1 MEQYARA
8 LPPPILAHEASDLLD
23 SFQRINVKQYTKSKN
38 TICSSHSLALTHF
51 YPTVHLDLPL
61 STLFQILPLYLTIPD
76 LPHLIDK
83 SSRIIHRLQ
92 KALINPTTFFAE
104 TSLSGRLH
112 NALQLRPCLQDA
124 RSRTALLP
132 RFEMNCS
139 CLDQSH
145 FSAFHRGSASKR
157 AQK

>member
-1 MEQYARA
+1 MPS
-8 LPPPILAHEASDLLD
+8 PPFSPRSVCNI
-23 SFQRINVKQYTKSKN
+23 QRINVKQYIKSKN

-51 YPTVHLDLPL
+51 HPTVHLDPTVINFIPNP
-61 STLFQILPLYLTIPD
+61 SSIPHDPHSGFPSIPD
-76 LPHLIDK
+76 LPHLLDE

-157 AQK
+157 ARK

>member
-1 MEQYARA
+1 MQQPLSSSCP
-8 LPPPILAHEASDLLD
+8 LPSH
-23 SFQRINVKQYTKSKN
+23 
-38 TICSSHSLALTHF
+38 CSSR
-51 YPTVHLDLPL
+51 PTVINFIPNPSSIPHDPH
-61 STLFQILPLYLTIPD
+61 SGFPSIPD

-104 TSLSGRLH
+104 TSLSGHLH
-112 NALQLRPCLQDA
+112 NALQLRLYLQDA

-145 FSAFHRGSASKR
+145 FSAFHRGLASKR